1 MKLLQ
6 KTTRDYLMASIS
18 ILIITGAALFAML
31 RYEVGAEMNEQLE
44 LLADELFEQIGTGNF
59 NSAPMSAIGKASPDQ
74 PEGNVFSDSMVY
86 DRIQK
91 ETEEYHVLKQ
101 TRQLDQGR
109 YQVTVMTS
117 HIGWDRYYLSIFFIF
132 VLVAVLL
139 TGSGVVINYYIN
151 KNVLRPFLGNL
162 RKVQQFSVS
171 STEPLQLN
179 ESSITEFIELNRT
192 LKDMTDRSRKEYL
205 ALREFTENASH
216 EIQTPLSII
225 QSKLDRM
232 SQLEISE
239 QMAGYIV
246 QAKSGVDRLSK
257 MNRSLLLLAKLDNKA
272 FTGQQAVELQETIQ
286 QQLSNMEEL
295 FESRQIK
302 LTSACSGATVRAD
315 PYLVETLI
323 SNLLSNALRYTTG
336 GGRVDIGLADRTLTV
351 SNSGP
356 ELQFAPERIF
366 ERFTKNDSNSRSTG
380 LGLAIVR
387 EICLFYNWPVRYA
400 YAGGIH
406 RFEIEFKQ

>member
-6 KTTRDYLMASIS
+6 KTTRDYLIASIS
-18 ILIITGAALFAML
+18 ILVITGGTLFAML

-44 LLADELFEQIGTGNF
+44 LLADELFEQIRVGNF
-59 NSAPMSAIGKASPDQ
+59 NGAPMTTINKVSAGQQLGD
-74 PEGNVFSDSMVY
+74 VFSDSMVY

-101 TRQLDQGR
+101 TRQLDRGR

-139 TGSGVVINYYIN
+139 TSSGVVINYYIN

-171 STEPLQLN
+171 SNEPLQLN

-192 LKDMTDRSRKEYL
+192 LKEMTDRSRKEYL

-272 FTGQQAVELQETIQ
+272 FTGQQAVGLQETIQ

-400 YAGGIH
+400 YTGGIH